1 MIIFIH
7 VTAHDIIKSDLEK
20 ENLSWKD
27 ATTLT
32 N

>member
-7 VTAHDIIKSDLEK
+7 VTIIKSDLEK